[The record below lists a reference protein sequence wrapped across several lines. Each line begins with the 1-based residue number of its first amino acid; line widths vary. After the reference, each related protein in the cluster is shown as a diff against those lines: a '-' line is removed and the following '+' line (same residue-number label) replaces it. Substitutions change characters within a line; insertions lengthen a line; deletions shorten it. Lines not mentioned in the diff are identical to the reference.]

1 MVLQQAQGV
10 THNPVENALQDELP
24 INQVHTPA
32 RCPIMVELVLNGR
45 TRSMQVDMAAA
56 VSLISSATFTRLFPN
71 ATLSKS
77 GAVLTTY
84 TGEQIPLAGQMK
96 VEVSHNKQHQRLT
109 VYVTK
114 GEGPS
119 LFGQGVH

>member
-1 MVLQQAQGV
+1 
-10 THNPVENALQDELP
+10 
-24 INQVHTPA
+24 
-32 RCPIMVELVLNGR
+32 
-45 TRSMQVDMAAA
+45 MQVDTGAA

-84 TGEQIPLAGQMK
+84 TGEQIPLAGQME
-96 VEVSHNKQHQRLT
+96 VEVSHNKQRQRLT

-114 GEGPS
+114 S
-119 LFGQGVH
+119 VWVGVAKSP